1 MFAFKKFRSKIMFFV
16 LAGLFAG
23 TASAVNEKTVTWLS
37 PDSDVGQRHIF
48 MYETFGFGTDD
59 PATCL
64 SCHDDTSN
72 EPNFGSPP
80 SAPPFLSFKGV
91 NMHEGRACV
100 SCHVDGLFL
109 NRMGNLSESR
119 CEDCHEVSEDRTEGK
134 NSESK

>member
-1 MFAFKKFRSKIMFFV
+1 MLYTKKLTITIMCFA

-23 TASAVNEKTVTWLS
+23 SASAVNEKTVTWLS
-37 PDSDVGQRHIF
+37 TDSDVGQRHIW
-48 MYETFGFGTDD
+48 MYDLFGNLTDD

-64 SCHDDTSN
+64 SCHNDDSN
-72 EPNFGSPP
+72 QPTFGSI

-100 SCHVDGLFL
+100 ECHLDGIFL
-109 NRMGNLSESR
+109 NGMGNLSQGR

-134 NSESK
+134 NSDKD